1 MQDELILELFWKR
14 SEDAVMELSK
24 LYGPELLAFSLR
36 ILGNL
41 SDAEECLNDAYLGA
55 WNTIPPHRPEHLLSY
70 MKRIVRNQSIN
81 RYHKNKAQKR
91 NSHYD
96 ISLSELEACIS
107 SSTTVETEYERQELT
122 KLIDEFLAGLS
133 TENRVI
139 FLRRY
144 WHADSYADIALRMG
158 ITQKN
163 VSVRLVR
170 LRKQLSNYLKKRG
183 VFV

>member
-1 MQDELILELFWKR
+1 MILELFWNR
-14 SEDAVMELSK
+14 SEDAIRELSQQ
-24 LYGPELLAFSLR
+24 YGPELLALSLR
-36 ILGNL
+36 ILGDQ

-81 RYHKNKAQKR
+81 RYHKNKALKR
-91 NSHYD
+91 NSNYD
-96 ISLSELEACIS
+96 VSLSELEACLS
-107 SSTTVETEYERQELT
+107 SPATIETQFEGRELT

-133 TENRVI
+133 AENRVV

-170 LRKQLSNYLKKRG
+170 LRKQLSSYLKKRG
-183 VFV
+183 VIV